1 MLKVYLG
8 NTPKKII
15 KYNDAWFQEN
25 IEKIDFSNP
34 NVIRAMRRI
43 DGAKYR
49 GNFGVTTQFS
59 PNVAISILEIS
70 TGCKTAINICQFTN
84 EIFTVAECG
93 ENALEEIFK
102 LDDGGIYVAYQ
113 AVMPKFDLG
122 KTLELVIDGNS
133 RIITNYMDL
142 RLAIKEYFR
151 LEVDSI

>member
-25 IEKIDFSNP
+25 IEKIDFNNP
-34 NVIRAMRRI
+34 NIIGAMQRI
-43 DGAKYR
+43 DGARYN
-49 GNFGVTTQFS
+49 GNFGATTQFS
-59 PNVAISILEIS
+59 PNAAVSILEIS
-70 TGCKTAINICQFTN
+70 TGCKTTINVCQFTN

-102 LDDGGIYVAYQ
+102 LDNGSIYVAYQ
-113 AVMPKFDLG
+113 AVMPKFDSG
-122 KTLELVIDGNS
+122 KVIKLVIDGNS
-133 RIITNYMDL
+133 RTITNYMDL

-151 LEVDSI
+151 SEVDLV